1 MNGNNNESVI
11 DLLSSDDD
19 ENNVANAPKRGVN
32 SNAENGNGTGTKAN
46 KRSKDEIIIDI
57 DGDDQDD
64 DFNVIS
70 HEPVSRH
77 TIFNPYAKKRNPPSC
92 DSPAIAATVRHPVE
106 NPYKKK
112 KQSASGEK
120 LKLAVNGDR
129 ETHNLS
135 KSAKKKSAKQKST
148 REPHKNFLKHPPEE
162 RELQSGLVFEED
174 IDHITQFQKSK
185 SLKQSSLRATGF
197 VSYNNKHLAKLKN
210 TDNKSQPDSDS
221 DTSSDRETSTCPRP
235 KSAQEY
241 AQHQVTTRI
250 SHNLPPMLY
259 HDPDFVA
266 GDPATIDGIHTVNAV
281 KKKGNKSANGK
292 KSDCNE
298 DNADESKSSIS
309 TTPPKCRCRPPKPC
323 KLAYSSKAGP
333 NYGRPFHCCPNSRP
347 GGGGGCNYFSWAFTS
362 YMLHWYRFGAHNG
375 HLLVKPERGFRAE
388 DLVQGILAGWRLLV
402 PQCAGSCS
410 RKRRL
415 NWPFD
420 RRQ

>member
-1 MNGNNNESVI
+1 
-11 DLLSSDDD
+11 
-19 ENNVANAPKRGVN
+19 
-32 SNAENGNGTGTKAN
+32 
-46 KRSKDEIIIDI
+46 
-57 DGDDQDD
+57 
-64 DFNVIS
+64 
-70 HEPVSRH
+70 
-77 TIFNPYAKKRNPPSC
+77 
-92 DSPAIAATVRHPVE
+92 
-106 NPYKKK
+106 
-112 KQSASGEK
+112 

-309 TTPPKCRCRPPKPC
+309 ALHRQNVDADHPSRVNWRTRPKPDRITVVPFIV
-323 KLAYSSKAGP
+323 ARTPDRVEAGVVITSR
-333 NYGRPFHCCPNSRP
+333 GR
-347 GGGGGCNYFSWAFTS
+347 
-362 YMLHWYRFGAHNG
+362 LHLTCFIGI
-375 HLLVKPERGFRAE
+375 
-388 DLVQGILAGWRLLV
+388 DLVLTMVICW
-402 PQCAGSCS
+402 
-410 RKRRL
+410 
-415 NWPFD
+415 
-420 RRQ
+420 